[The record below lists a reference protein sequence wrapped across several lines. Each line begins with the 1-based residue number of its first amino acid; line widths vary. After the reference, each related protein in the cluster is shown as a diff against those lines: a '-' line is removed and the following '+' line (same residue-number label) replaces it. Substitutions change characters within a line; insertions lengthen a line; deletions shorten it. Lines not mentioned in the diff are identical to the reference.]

1 MKHLPIRLTSMLC
14 AVVLMGVC
22 AGSAH
27 GFDWGKVKQGA
38 EQAYRGTSGGLSN
51 DEVVRGLKQALEI
64 GAKNAAGSAS
74 KLNGF
79 YKNPL
84 IFIPFPAEAKKVKD
98 IVETIGMKKQVD
110 DFVMTLNRAA
120 EEAAKQAAPIFLNAI
135 TAITI
140 ADGFKILKG
149 ADNAATQY
157 LQGRTLA
164 PLKSKFKPVVKNAI
178 DKVQVTRYWNPIVTA
193 YNGMPMAGQKV
204 NPDLEAYV
212 TDRALTGLFKLIAK
226 EEKNIRKNPAARV
239 TDLLRR
245 VFGA

>member
-1 MKHLPIRLTSMLC
+1 MKHLFLRFISTLC
-14 AVVLMGVC
+14 AFVLMGVC

-27 GFDWGKVKQGA
+27 GFDWGRVKEGA

-84 IFIPFPAEAKKVKD
+84 IFIPFPAEAKKVKEV
-98 IVETIGMKKQVD
+98 VETIGMKKQVD
-110 DFVMTLNRAA
+110 EFVMTLNRAA

-135 TAITI
+135 TSMTI

-149 ADNAATQY
+149 ADNAATSY
-157 LQGRTLA
+157 LQGRTMA
-164 PLKSKFKPVVKNAI
+164 PLKEKFRPVVKNAI
-178 DKVQVTRYWNPIVTA
+178 DKVQVTRYWNPIVTT
-193 YNGMPMAGQKV
+193 YNKAPMMQKV

-212 TDRALTGLFKLIAK
+212 TDRALAGLFKLIAK

-245 VFGA
+245 VFGT